1 MARSHPGLF
10 RFAVSDS
17 GIAMSVPIPAALV
30 SRPELALWADAARQA
45 ESWSAEQM
53 LRWAEATFAPRLR
66 LATGFGAEGCV
77 LVDLVARHELEIDLF
92 TIDTG
97 LLFPE
102 TYELW
107 QDLESYYGVTIEGV
121 RPAQS
126 VAAQAAAHGD
136 ALWERDPSSCC
147 ELRKVAPLR
156 AALSGRL
163 AWISA
168 IRRDQTSTRRAAQA
182 VEWDA
187 RFGLVKINPLVRWTK
202 RQVWDYI
209 RAYGVPYNALHDRGY
224 PSIGCAPCTGPVAPG
239 ESERAGRWRGRD
251 KTECGLHVRVA
262 PAAPLEVA
270 TT

>member
-1 MARSHPGLF
+1 MTCSP
-10 RFAVSDS
+10 ST
-17 GIAMSVPIPAALV
+17 P
-30 SRPELALWADAARQA
+30 
-45 ESWSAEQM
+45 
-53 LRWAEATFAPRLR
+53 
-66 LATGFGAEGCV
+66 
-77 LVDLVARHELEIDLF
+77 
-92 TIDTG
+92 G

-107 QDLESYYGVTIEGV
+107 QDLESYYGITIEGV

-126 VAAQAAAHGD
+126 VAAQAVAHGD
-136 ALWERDPSSCC
+136 ALWEREPSRCC

-156 AALSGRL
+156 QALADRD

-168 IRRDQTSTRRAAQA
+168 IRRDQTSTRSTARA

-224 PSIGCAPCTGPVAPG
+224 PSIGCAPCTGPVRLG
-239 ESERAGRWRGRD
+239 ESDRAGRWRGLD
-251 KTECGLHVRVA
+251 KTECGLHVTLRTSGA
-262 PAAPLEVA
+262 LEVA
-270 TT
+270 AT

>member
-1 MARSHPGLF
+1 MTSSRAESSALT
-10 RFAVSDS
+10 
-17 GIAMSVPIPAALV
+17 AAA
-30 SRPELALWADAARQA
+30 SWADVAAQA
-45 ESWSAEQM
+45 ETWSAERI
-53 LRWAEATFAPRLR
+53 LRWAERTFAPRLR

-77 LVDLVARHELEIDLF
+77 LIDLVARHELEIDLF

-107 QDLESYYGVTIEGV
+107 QDLESYYGITIEGV

-126 VAAQAAAHGD
+126 VAAQAVAHGD
-136 ALWERDPSSCC
+136 ALWEREPSRCC

-156 AALSGRL
+156 QALADRD

-168 IRRDQTSTRRAAQA
+168 IRRDQTSTRSTARA

-209 RAYGVPYNALHDRGY
+209 RAYGVPYNALHDRGL
-224 PSIGCAPCTGPVAPG
+224 SEHRLRARAPG
-239 ESERAGRWRGRD
+239 PSGWANPIARAAGAGRN
-251 KTECGLHVRVA
+251 KTECGLHVG
-262 PAAPLEVA
+262 PLAASGALEVA
-270 TT
+270 AT